1 MRACAVFDLDGTII
15 DNSSENVFF
24 REMFERGMLPFGN
37 LVSWVT
43 YLIKTTNLRRT
54 KANKVYLRGL
64 DFQDVY
70 KIAKFC
76 VDEYLIDHVSP
87 RVFDLMKWHR
97 DNDHMVFILS
107 GSLKILVSV
116 LGERL
121 EVDQAMGNTLEIK
134 DGKICGQLAGANLYA
149 ENKAIAVKQLVQ
161 KYNLDLN
168 RSYAYGNHHS
178 DHYKLQLFG
187 NPVAVNPDRGLRQ
200 ISFANNWQIEMFHG
214 N

>member
-76 VDEYLIDHVSP
+76 VDEYLIDHISP
-87 RVFDLMKWHR
+87 RFFDLMKWHR
-97 DNDHMVFILS
+97 DNERMVFILS

-134 DGKICGQLAGANLYA
+134 DGKICGQLTGANLYA

-168 RSYAYGNHHS
+168 RSFAYGNHHS

>member
-1 MRACAVFDLDGTII
+1 
-15 DNSSENVFF
+15 
-24 REMFERGMLPFGN
+24 MLPFGN

-43 YLIKTTNLRRT
+43 YLIKTTNLRRA

-64 DFQDVY
+64 NFQDVY

-76 VDEYLIDHVSP
+76 VDEYLIDHISP
-87 RVFDLMKWHR
+87 RFFDLMKWHR
-97 DNDHMVFILS
+97 DNERMVFILS

>member
-76 VDEYLIDHVSP
+76 VDEYLIDHISP
-87 RVFDLMKWHR
+87 RFFDLMKWHR
-97 DNDHMVFILS
+97 DNERMVFILS

-134 DGKICGQLAGANLYA
+134 DGKICGQLTGANLYA
-149 ENKAIAVKQLVQ
+149 ENKAIADKQLVQ

-200 ISFANNWQIEMFHG
+200 ISLANNWQIEMFHG

>member
-76 VDEYLIDHVSP
+76 VDEYLIDHISP

-97 DNDHMVFILS
+97 DNDHMVIILS